1 MSIYKFKQIFD
12 TLILEDITAAG
23 AFGPA
28 AAANSQFGG
37 AFPGAAPSGDP
48 RPMDPASAILGGK
61 KRKKGKKSKF
71 PIARRNQIKM

>member
-1 MSIYKFKQIFD
+1 MSICNFEQIFD
-12 TLILEDITAAG
+12 RLLLEDITAAG

-28 AAANSQFGG
+28 AAANSEYGG

-48 RPMDPASAILGGK
+48 RPMDPASAVLGAKRTK
-61 KRKKGKKSKF
+61 KRKKVKF